1 MALPE
6 RRRTSTVTKVAI
18 ALDVSMA
25 VTIISLVFWFGK
37 QVEKWDKVAE
47 QQTEQGEAIKQVQT
61 TTAQV
66 SGQVLQMATTSNV
79 AALEA
84 RTQVLETKQA
94 TTEQLIRDL
103 KADMVE
109 RLRRIENKIDQS
121 KER

>member
-47 QQTEQGEAIKQVQT
+47 QQTEQGEAIEQVQK

-103 KADMVE
+103 KADMTE